1 MELRSR
7 TPSKWGL
14 WTLAYPSLR
23 PLYSIL
29 PAWPLVAL
37 EYILA
42 AKLTHATIWSLMG
55 PVPDYYDSCDHPF
68 IHLALI
74 ELLLYTSYCAG
85 CWEHSREQDRGN
97 SCLWVVVLL

>member
-1 MELRSR
+1 MASVEWELRSR
-7 TPSKWGL
+7 TLSKWGL

-55 PVPDYYDSCDHPF
+55 PVPDYYTLS
-68 IHLALI
+68 
-74 ELLLYTSYCAG
+74 SV
-85 CWEHSREQDRGN
+85 HSPSID
-97 SCLWVVVLL
+97 